1 MLTTKSFFLKF
12 FGLIFLLLSQL
23 MLAQNL
29 SVSEIQKQMAEIR
42 KNTNWDNPSEAKVA
56 NEKIKNLSKQLMSAG
71 SQSNQSMGNPN
82 SNGGEDNKDAQ
93 KMQEMSQAMNEH
105 KMQVHEEIWKA
116 AAGGE
121 GADILLAEEQRK
133 VIVEK
138 YKEEDDKSIKN
149 ADYLNDMTYLYL
161 DLSMPGIDMVIDAMS
176 NFQNIKIL
184 VITSKDIPSY
194 TNVSKILQNAS
205 KFPLE
210 ELYIINLKFFFT
222 NIPSETF
229 QFQNLKILELF
240 QNNIKMVPQELSK
253 LKKLETLMLDM
264 NPLLSIDEQVNSLP
278 NLKELGVQ
286 KTQIPTSE
294 VESMQHNKPN
304 LKIYYK

>member
-1 MLTTKSFFLKF
+1 MLTTKSFFSKF

-42 KNTNWDNPSEAKVA
+42 KNTNWDNPSEAKAA

-210 ELYIINLKFFFT
+210 ELYIINLKVFFT